1 MRGLISIVVVAV
13 LAIALAMA
21 GRYDPGY
28 VVLVYP
34 PWRMEITFISFV
46 LVLVGLVVGGVIL
59 LRLASLTLNLPSIVR
74 AQRERRA
81 ARKRDEN
88 FVGGLK
94 AFIEYRYQD
103 AEQSLGQWRGDE
115 VRIGLARVMAA
126 RSAQEMRA
134 TAQREHHVQ
143 AATEHGAELAA
154 QLFEA
159 ESCLDA
165 KEPAGALVAI
175 KRAKEI
181 APQHTALLR
190 LELRARQ
197 LTGQWDEVERL
208 LDVLARS
215 NALDSGLAR
224 QLRRRAYAENLKRR
238 AEDDRGLLEYWK
250 KIPSEFKHDDF
261 VARAGARAF
270 MQRGGHDTALDVV
283 ETALDREWNEELVA
297 LYGELLGSNPKRQI
311 ERAEKW
317 LHTQPR
323 DAQLLL
329 TLAQLCSVQQLW
341 GKAQSYLE
349 ASLAISAS
357 AEGHIRMAE
366 LKTQSGQTG
375 EACQHYQKA
384 LALCREHERYPLGSG
399 THN

>member
-1 MRGLISIVVVAV
+1 MRGLISVLIVAV
-13 LAIALAMA
+13 LAVALAMA

-34 PWRMEITFISFV
+34 PWRMEISFISFV
-46 LVLVGLVVGGVIL
+46 LVLTGLIIGGVML
-59 LRLASLTLNLPSIVR
+59 LRLAALTFNLPSIVR

-94 AFIEYRYQD
+94 AYAEYRYQD
-103 AEQSLGQWRGDE
+103 AEQSLGQWQGDE
-115 VRIGLARVMAA
+115 ARVGLARVLAA

-134 TAQREHHVQ
+134 VAQRGRHVQ
-143 AATEHGAELAA
+143 SATEHGAELAA

-165 KEPAGALVAI
+165 KEATDALVAI
-175 KRAKEI
+175 NRAKEI

-190 LELRARQ
+190 LELKARQ

-208 LDVLARS
+208 LDALARS
-215 NALDSGLAR
+215 NALDSVVST
-224 QLRRRAYAENLKRR
+224 QMRRLTYAENLKRR

-250 KIPSEFKHDDF
+250 KIPSEFKQDAF
-261 VARAGARAF
+261 VARAAARAF
-270 MQRGGHDTALDVV
+270 MQRGGHDTALDVL
-283 ETALDREWNEELVA
+283 ETTLNREWNEDLVA
-297 LYGELLGSNPKRQI
+297 LYGELRGSSPKRQI
-311 ERAEKW
+311 EQAEKW
-317 LHTQPR
+317 LRAQPR

-329 TLAQLCSVQQLW
+329 TLAQLCSEQQLW

-384 LALCREHERYPLGSG
+384 LVLCRAVK
-399 THN
+399 